1 MTAAHLL
8 GRFKAADDRSLQAN
22 DVNGILD
29 VVASEK
35 QVVDLCFR
43 LRSPLPASHVIDEE
57 FAPDVPIYFKTLH
70 DDLVFLERHE
80 ALELTQYVV
89 QRRHGRINRQFV

>member
-1 MTAAHLL
+1 MAPAYLL
-8 GRFKAADDRSLQAN
+8 CRFKPADDRSLQAN

-29 VVASEK
+29 VVAREK
-35 QVVDLCFR
+35 QVVDLSFC

-70 DDLVFLERHE
+70 DDLVLLERHE
-80 ALELTQYVV
+80 ALELTQ
-89 QRRHGRINRQFV
+89 